1 MTGRLKTWTKHAF
14 RLCGLEIKRLAP
26 YKPYGWLKGKGI
38 RTVLDVG
45 ANTGRFATMIH
56 QALPEARLYSFE
68 PLGECCEQLKKT
80 MEGVSGFQAFD
91 FALGEANGKAQ
102 IYCNDFTPSS
112 SLLPMEQSHVD
123 AFPYTEHAVPQEIEI
138 KRLDDVMAGLDIVDD
153 VLIKVDVQG
162 TEDKVITGGEETFSR
177 ASALILETTF
187 VPLYQGQV
195 LFDAIYD
202 RLRAKGFTYMGTE
215 QIIRDPQDGRV
226 LQCDSLF
233 LREAFDRVHVVP

>member
-14 RLCGLEIKRLAP
+14 RLCGLEIKRFAP

-45 ANTGRFATMIH
+45 ANTGQFATMIQ
-56 QALPEARLYSFE
+56 QALPEARVYSFE
-68 PLGECCEQLKKT
+68 PLGECCEQLRKT

-91 FALGEANGKAQ
+91 FALGETNGQAQ
-102 IYCNDFTPSS
+102 IYRNDATPSS
-112 SLLPMEQSHVD
+112 SLLPMAELHKE
-123 AFPYTEHAVPQEIEI
+123 AFPFAAQAQLETI
-138 KRLDDVMAGLDIVDD
+138 KIRRLDDVIHDLEIVDD

-162 TEDKVITGGEETFSR
+162 TEDKVIAGGEETFSR
-177 ASALILETTF
+177 ASVLILETTF
-187 VPLYQGQV
+187 VPLYQGQS

-215 QIIRDPQDGRV
+215 HIIRDPRDGRV

-233 LREAFDRVHVVP
+233 LREPFDQVHAVP